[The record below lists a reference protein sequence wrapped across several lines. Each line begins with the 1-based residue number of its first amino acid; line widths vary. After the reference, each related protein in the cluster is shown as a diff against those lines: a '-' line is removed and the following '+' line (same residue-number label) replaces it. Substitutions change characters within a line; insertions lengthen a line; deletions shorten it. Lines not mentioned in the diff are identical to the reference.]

1 MTGNPGGIRPSSHLP
16 REPSHPERQ
25 PSPILFPEYP
35 LPAPRLIVRPPS
47 LSAASALERSGIHPL
62 LARLWAARG
71 VTSPEETRAQWLSM
85 LPPSQLTHCST
96 AAGILADAVLQ
107 RQRILIVA
115 DYDCDGATACAVG
128 LRALAQMGAVVD
140 FLVPNRFETGYG
152 LSPAVVEL
160 ALAHPAGKPDLI
172 VTVDNGIASVDGVAA
187 ANAAGMR
194 VLVTDHHLPGDTLPD
209 AVAIVNPN
217 QPGCGFPSKNL
228 AGVGV
233 IFYLMLALRA
243 ELRRR
248 SVYPSDGGPRLNEL
262 VDLVALGTV
271 ADVVR
276 LDANNRLL
284 VTQGLQR
291 MRAGRMQ
298 PGLRALFA
306 VAGRDFRAAST
317 FDLGF
322 ALGPRINAAGRLAD
336 MSLGI
341 RCLTTDD
348 EETAVSLAR
357 ELDAMNRS
365 RRDIETTMREQA
377 LQACESI
384 DMQGQASLCV
394 YNPSW
399 HQGVVGLVASRLK
412 EKFWCPTLAFAPAG
426 DGDIRGS
433 GRSVPDVHLRDALDL
448 VSKRHPDLIPK
459 FGGHA
464 MAAGL
469 TLAEHDLPIFAPA
482 FDAAVRDLTGRSSF
496 EAMLETDGS
505 LECGYANVEIA
516 SLLNREVW
524 GAGFPAPVFMD
535 NFVVRNQRLVGEKH
549 LKLALER
556 DNQRF
561 DAIWFGR
568 SEPVPERIQAAYRL
582 ESNSWNGM
590 ISVQLVLEHAEGA

>member
-1 MTGNPGGIRPSSHLP
+1 MARLVGRGLTPPTCFPVYPEPDLP
-16 REPSHPERQ
+16 P
-25 PSPILFPEYP
+25 
-35 LPAPRLIVRPPS
+35 PRLTVRSQSPHI
-47 LSAASALERSGIHPL
+47 AAHLERAGTHPL

-71 VTSPEETRAQWLSM
+71 VNDADAARTQWLAL
-85 LPPSQLTHCST
+85 LPPARLTHCET
-96 AAGILADAVLQ
+96 AAALLADAIAQ
-107 RQRILIVA
+107 RQRMLIVA

-128 LRALAQMGAVVD
+128 VRALRAMGAIVD
-140 FLVPNRFETGYG
+140 YLVPNRFETGYG
-152 LSPAVVEL
+152 LSPAVVDL
-160 ALAHPAGKPDLI
+160 ALAHPAGRPDLI
-172 VTVDNGIASVDGVAA
+172 ITVDNGIASVDGVAA

-194 VLVTDHHLPGDTLPD
+194 VLVTDHHLPGDTLP
-209 AVAIVNPN
+209 AALAIVNPN

-233 IFYLMLALRA
+233 IFYLMLGLRA

-248 SVYPSDGGPRLNEL
+248 GVYPPDGGPRLNEL

-298 PGLRALFA
+298 PGVRALFA
-306 VAGRDFRAAST
+306 VASREFRIAST

-336 MSLGI
+336 MGLGI
-341 RCLTTDD
+341 RCLLSDD
-348 EETAVSLAR
+348 DGEALTLAR
-357 ELDAMNRS
+357 ELDQINRE

-377 LQACESI
+377 LQACEGIARQSH
-384 DMQGQASLCV
+384 ATLCV
-394 YNPSW
+394 YDASW

-426 DGDIRGS
+426 DGELRGS
-433 GRSVPDVHLRDALDL
+433 GRSIPDVHLRDALDL

-469 TLAEHDLPIFAPA
+469 TLAERDFPRFAPA
-482 FDAAVRDLTGRSSF
+482 FDSAVRELTGRSEF
-496 EAMLETDGS
+496 EPLIETDGS
-505 LECGYANVEIA
+505 LESGYANVSVA
-516 SLLNREVW
+516 TLLNQEVW
-524 GAGFPAPVFMD
+524 GAGFPAPLFMD
-535 NFVVRNQRLVGEKH
+535 EFTVRNQRLVGERH

-556 DNQRF
+556 SHQRF

-568 SEPVPERIQAAYRL
+568 TEPLPEFIRAAYRL
-582 ESNSWNGM
+582 ESNTWNGM
-590 ISVQLVLEHAEGA
+590 VSVQLILEHAEAG